1 MQTTNIT
8 LSSGTVTGSGVC
20 NLHIADTFAMQAG
33 DTLAMKIAAF
43 GSTKTMSIPAS
54 SMTTGCPCV
63 LRLISGGIMSLDDI
77 YKELL

>member
-1 MQTTNIT
+1 MAILNVTYASSPSSDALIPT
-8 LSSGTVTGSGVC
+8 LEFNNETAGVY

-54 SMTTGCPCV
+54 SVQTW
-63 LRLISGGIMSLDDI
+63 LSGVIVG
-77 YKELL
+77 

>member
-1 MQTTNIT
+1 M
-8 LSSGTVTGSGVC
+8 SGTIS
-20 NLHIADTFAMQAG
+20 ADV
-33 DTLAMKIAAF
+33 
-43 GSTKTMSIPAS
+43 S

>member
-1 MQTTNIT
+1 M
-8 LSSGTVTGSGVC
+8 SGTIS
-20 NLHIADTFAMQAG
+20 AD
-33 DTLAMKIAAF
+33 
-43 GSTKTMSIPAS
+43 AS